1 MSSFDY
7 LSNTT
12 PEYVEKLYQAYKA
25 DADSVTPDWKRF
37 FEGFD
42 FATTQYGET
51 APLVATNG
59 SNTAPKEANVLNLI
73 NGYRQR
79 GHLFAN
85 INPVRKRPD
94 YAPNLDIQNF
104 GLTAAD
110 LDTTF
115 QAGTEVGMGPAKL
128 RDIIAMLEETYCGH
142 IGSEFIYLRE
152 PEMMKWLRD
161 RMEKERNTPKFSVE
175 KRKRILH
182 KLIEGVAF
190 ENFLHTKFVG
200 QKRFSLE
207 GAEALIPALD
217 AVIEKGA
224 DLGTEEFVIGMAH
237 RGRLNVLANVLHKEY
252 DEIFGEFS
260 GLETGERTIIDG
272 YEVTEF
278 AGDVK
283 YHMGFSSNIKSA
295 SGKDVHLSL
304 LPNPSHLETVSPVVQ
319 GVSRAKIDKKYKDFH
334 KLAPILIHGDAA
346 VAGQGIVYEVV
357 QMSLLEGY
365 KTGGTVHLVINNQV
379 GFTTNE
385 SDARSST
392 YCTDVAKIT
401 LSPVFHVNGDDAE
414 ALVYAIE
421 LAMEFRLQ
429 FQRDVF
435 IEIMCYRKHGHN
447 EGDEPSFTQPLLYKS
462 IKTHPNPANVYIE
475 RLKALGDVAVAD
487 MAKEMEKH
495 FKAQLQMELEE
506 AMQKKNIE
514 GMKYL
519 QGVWDG
525 IRRVKK
531 EDFVGNITITG
542 VDKNTLVEMVKTL
555 TTIPADFKA
564 HPKIVKLFEDR
575 AKMLADNKLDWAM
588 GELLA
593 YGTLLKEGYPV
604 RLSGQDVKRGTFSH
618 RHAVIFDNDNE
629 NQYIP
634 LNSISEDQAKFQAF
648 NSLLSE
654 YGVLGFEY
662 GYSIAHPNQLV
673 IWEAQ
678 FGDFANGAQIIMDQ
692 YISSAETKW
701 QRMSGLVQLLPHG
714 YEGQGPEHSSA
725 RMERYLE
732 LCSGK
737 NMQICNI
744 TTPANLFHAFRRQ
757 LHRDFRIPLIIFSPK
772 KLLRFAPC
780 VSPIEDFISGGFQE
794 VINDTYV
801 NPKKV
806 TRVLFCTGKIYYDL
820 LEQQQKDGRQDVAIV
835 RLEQVYPVPQVQLRN
850 IVAGYPKAK
859 EFFWVQEE
867 PRNMG
872 AWSYILR
879 MLTEI
884 KIKPIC
890 RKPSPS
896 PATGYPKQHLSQLAH
911 IVQESFAE
919 VKEVAAVK

>member
-12 PEYVEKLYQAYKA
+12 PEYVEGLYQSYKA
-25 DADSVTPDWKRF
+25 NPESVTPDWKRF
-37 FEGFD
+37 FEGFE
-42 FATTQYGET
+42 FATTHFGD
-51 APLVATNG
+51 APTTYTG
-59 SNTAPKEANVLNLI
+59 KESNTASKEANVLNLI

-79 GHLFAN
+79 GHLFAKT
-85 INPVRKRPD
+85 NPVRERESFL
-94 YAPNLDIQNF
+94 PNLAIGNF
-104 GLTAAD
+104 GLQEAD
-110 LDTTF
+110 LDISF
-115 QAGTEVGMGPAKL
+115 EAGKQVGLGNIKL
-128 RDIIAMLEETYCGH
+128 REIIAMLEKTYCGH
-142 IGSEFIYLRE
+142 IGAEYLYVRE
-152 PEMMKWLRD
+152 PEMMEWLQM
-161 RMEKERNTPKFSVE
+161 RMEASRNTPQFNVE
-175 KRKRILH
+175 KRKRILN

-217 AVIEKGA
+217 AIIEKGA
-224 DLGTEEFVIGMAH
+224 SMGTEEVILGMAH
-237 RGRLNVLANVLHKEY
+237 RGRLNVLANILHKEY
-252 DEIFGEFS
+252 DEIFGEFE
-260 GLETGERTIIDG
+260 GLETGEKMWIDG
-272 YEVTEF
+272 QEVTQF

-283 YHMGFSSNIKSA
+283 YHMGFSSNVKTSE
-295 SGKDVHLSL
+295 GQDVHLSL

-319 GVSRAKIDKKYKDFH
+319 GVSRAKIDRKYKDFH
-334 KLAPILIHGDAA
+334 KLTPILIHGDAA

-392 YCTDVAKIT
+392 YCTDIAKIT

-421 LAMEFRLQ
+421 LAMEFRQ
-429 FQRDVF
+429 KFQRDVF
-435 IEIMCYRKHGHN
+435 IEIMCYRRHGHN
-447 EGDEPSFTQPLLYKS
+447 EADEPSFTQPLLYKA

-475 RLKALGDVAVAD
+475 RLKASGEVAVAD
-487 MAKEMEKH
+487 MAKEMEQV
-495 FKAQLQMELEE
+495 FKGKLQMELNE
-506 AMQKKNIE
+506 AMQKKNIA
-514 GMKYL
+514 GMGYL

-531 EDFVGNITITG
+531 EDFVGNITETG
-542 VDKNTLVEMVKTL
+542 VEESKLSVIAKTL
-555 TTIPADFKA
+555 TTIPKAFHA

-575 AKMLADNKLDWAM
+575 AKMVKDNKLDWAM

-593 YGTLLKEGYPV
+593 YGSLLTEGFPV

-618 RHAVIFDNDNE
+618 RHAVIFDTE
-629 NQYIP
+629 N
-634 LNSISEDQAKFQAF
+634 EDQYAALNHIQEGQALFQAY

-692 YISSAETKW
+692 YISCAETKW

-714 YEGQGPEHSSA
+714 YEGMGPEHSSA
-725 RMERYLE
+725 RIERYLE

-737 NMQICNI
+737 NMQVCNI

-757 LHRDFRIPLIIFSPK
+757 VHRDFRIPLVIFSPK
-772 KLLRFAPC
+772 KLLRYPQC
-780 VSPIEDFISGGFQE
+780 VSSLEDFTKGGFQE
-794 VINDTYV
+794 VIDDSFA

-806 TRVLFCTGKIYYDL
+806 KRILFCTGKIYYDL
-820 LEQQQKDGRQDVAIV
+820 LEQQQKDKRDDVAIV
-835 RLEQVYPVPQVQLRN
+835 RLEQVYPVPQVQLRK
-850 IVAGYPKAK
+850 IVAGYPADARY
-859 EFFWVQEE
+859 FWVQEE

-884 KIKPIC
+884 KIEPIC

-896 PATGYPKQHLSQLAH
+896 PATGYSKQHAAQQKHIIEEAFDMIKVLS
-911 IVQESFAE
+911 
-919 VKEVAAVK
+919 